1 VFLFSISISY
11 FEMLLYDVVNIL
23 VLSLMTALAT
33 AYWEIVVD
41 LEDDFGRPSVTYG
54 QCSSENRTVYLSIL
68 GAINFSALC
77 FAVFQAYQARHLS
90 TEFAESQY
98 IFMAL
103 LVILLALFVGG
114 PELLLA
120 RDNINTFV
128 FVASAIIFVSCC
140 SILLLIFL
148 PKRQYLKKLRKE
160 KGESK
165 SRVHISGL
173 FSLDDNGCESS
184 GSEKTEDFIGMKVLT
199 TKSQRE
205 LVEENVELKR
215 RLVIAEGRQTSR
227 SDPESAM
234 TDGYQTSTSDPERE
248 DDTIT
253 SVISC

>member
-1 VFLFSISISY
+1 MPISC
-11 FEMLLYDVVNIL
+11 FEMIMYVVNIL

-41 LEDDFGRPSVTYG
+41 LEDEFGRPSVTYG
-54 QCSSENRTVYLSIL
+54 QCSSETRTVYLSIL

-77 FAVFQAYQARHLS
+77 CAVFQAYRARHLS

-114 PELLLA
+114 PVLLLA
-120 RDNINTFV
+120 RDNANAFV

-140 SILLLIFL
+140 SILLLLFL

-160 KGESK
+160 TNESTSK
-165 SRVHISGL
+165 SKVHISGL
-173 FSLDDNGCESS
+173 FSLDDKGCESNYL
-184 GSEKTEDFIGMKVLT
+184 ENTEEFIGMKVLT
-199 TKSQRE
+199 TKSLRE
-205 LVEENVELKR
+205 LVEENDELKR
-215 RLVIAEGRQTSR
+215 RLVISEERQTPR
-227 SDPESAM
+227 SSGDPEKAAM
-234 TDGYQTSTSDPERE
+234 ANGDQTSTSDPEIE
-248 DDTIT
+248 NDT